1 MSAPVMLEVANLTR
15 EFGGLVA
22 VSNVSFAVNEGE
34 IVGLIGPNGAGKT
47 TVFNMVA
54 GSMPP
59 TSGIIRFRDND
70 ITPLEAHDRA
80 LLGISRTFQI
90 TSVFPALTA
99 RENVRTATYR
109 NFQSGWGGALMRSVG
124 WRRDEA
130 AIDRLA
136 DEALSFC
143 ELLKQADVRAAAL
156 SYGEQRRLELA
167 IALATQPALL
177 LLDEP
182 AAGLNP
188 EEGQKLVAMIKQVRD
203 RGVTVLLFEHHMRV
217 VMGVCDRIVVL
228 DHGARIAEGAPRDV
242 AENPDVIR
250 VYLGREKA
258 HA

>member
-203 RGVTVLLFEHHMRV
+203 RGVTVLLVEHHMRV